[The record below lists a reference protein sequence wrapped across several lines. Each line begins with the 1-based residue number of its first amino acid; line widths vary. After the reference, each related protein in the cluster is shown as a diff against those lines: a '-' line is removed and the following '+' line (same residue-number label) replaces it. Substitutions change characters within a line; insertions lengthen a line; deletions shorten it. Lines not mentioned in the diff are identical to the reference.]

1 MRASDCVVCQILQSK
16 DVTVLDERVF
26 IVTCFSTQEL
36 FKKTSRKGRINR
48 IKPKEKTDKD
58 KYCEK
63 EDFLDSLGFLSV
75 EIKILLYV
83 NSQFFFSPKAQI
95 PQPWTCCPYLNI
107 LLVNSEPIHL
117 RATVSHFLFTTCSNK
132 IICKSMWKHV
142 RELCRRMNRAQIW
155 QWTCIKKLNSSF
167 WFLDLFWH

>member
-1 MRASDCVVCQILQSK
+1 VYVECVLLIVLPGVVCQILQSK

-26 IVTCFSTQEL
+26 IVTCFSTREL

-58 KYCEK
+58 KYCKK

-95 PQPWTCCPYLNI
+95 PQP
-107 LLVNSEPIHL
+107 
-117 RATVSHFLFTTCSNK
+117 
-132 IICKSMWKHV
+132 
-142 RELCRRMNRAQIW
+142 
-155 QWTCIKKLNSSF
+155 
-167 WFLDLFWH
+167 